1 MQIAQEVYV
10 TTVKEWPTTEQL
22 ELATLILAGVSQ
34 QQKNAELVTE
44 TKTKS
49 RSVLDIIEDWPGQR
63 LFQTSAEADAYLR
76 EERDSWDR

>member
-10 TTVKEWPTTEQL
+10 TTVKGWPTNEQL
-22 ELATLILAGVSQ
+22 ELATLILVGVSQ
-34 QQKNAELVTE
+34 RPQNIEPRIEA
-44 TKTKS
+44 KTNC